1 MKISKQVVDN
11 GLMKNK
17 KTDLLM
23 ALQVDETCSEVTQ
36 EVVQHKE
43 KNKFLRKQCT
53 STGRFRGSE
62 EDHGRKMR
70 RHL

>member
-1 MKISKQVVDN
+1 MKISKHVVDN

-17 KTDLLM
+17 KTDLL
-23 ALQVDETCSEVTQ
+23 ALQMDETCSEVTQ

-53 STGRFRGSE
+53 GTGRFRDSE
-62 EDHGRKMR
+62 EGQVGN
-70 RHL
+70 